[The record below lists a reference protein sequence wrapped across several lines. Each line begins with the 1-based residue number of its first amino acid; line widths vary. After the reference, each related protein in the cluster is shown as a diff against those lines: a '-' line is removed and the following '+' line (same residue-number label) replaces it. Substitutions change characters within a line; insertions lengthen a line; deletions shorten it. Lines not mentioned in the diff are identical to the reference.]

1 MVYTLIIKGR
11 LAGLNA
17 LIGAN
22 RQNKYAGAKL
32 KKDEDYHVSLF
43 IRQQLK
49 DMPELDKFKM
59 DITWYEKDRRR
70 DPDNIISAKKN
81 ILDALVQEGKLKNDG
96 FNNFIGLSERWEVDK
111 DNPRI
116 EVRIMEVDE

>member
-1 MVYTLIIKGR
+1 M
-11 LAGLNA
+11 
-17 LIGAN
+17 
-22 RQNKYAGAKL
+22 
-32 KKDEDYHVSLF
+32 
-43 IRQQLK
+43 
-49 DMPELDKFKM
+49 
-59 DITWYEKDRRR
+59 R

-116 EVRIMEVDE
+116 EVRIKGV

>member
-96 FNNFIGLSERWEVDK
+96 FNNFIGLSECWKVDK

-116 EVRIMEVDE
+116 EVRIKGV

>member
-1 MVYTLIIKGR
+1 MVYTLIIKGK

-32 KKDEDYHVSLF
+32 KKDEDYYVSLF

-49 DMPELDKFKM
+49 DMPMLDKFKM
-59 DITWYEKDRRR
+59 DITWYEENKRR

-81 ILDALVQEGKLKNDG
+81 ILDALVKEGKLKNDG
-96 FNNFIGLSERWEVDK
+96 FNNFKGLEERWEVDR

-116 EVRIMEVDE
+116 EVRIKGV